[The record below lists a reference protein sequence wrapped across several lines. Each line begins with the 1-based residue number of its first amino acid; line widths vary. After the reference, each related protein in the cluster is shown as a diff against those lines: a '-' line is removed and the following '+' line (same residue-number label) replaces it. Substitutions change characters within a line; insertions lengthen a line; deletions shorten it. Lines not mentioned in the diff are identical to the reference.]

1 MKLYVHFEGD
11 ASAKEEDQALTLKLT
26 LPKKWVSQP
35 LLQVLELFIE
45 SYNKKKAGLP
55 PLDVN
60 GVHLENAE

>member
-1 MKLYVHFEGD
+1 MKLYVHFEGGD
-11 ASAKEEDQALTLKLT
+11 AKEEDQALTLKLT

-45 SYNKKKAGLP
+45 SYNKKKADLP